1 MAKVD
6 RSMLGVVDVEARG
19 RKAHYCLKLAIEGI
33 AGRLNWMVKIRCL
46 LNLRAKVEERQ
57 RRRGNVC

>member
-1 MAKVD
+1 MV
-6 RSMLGVVDVEARG
+6 GVVDGEARG